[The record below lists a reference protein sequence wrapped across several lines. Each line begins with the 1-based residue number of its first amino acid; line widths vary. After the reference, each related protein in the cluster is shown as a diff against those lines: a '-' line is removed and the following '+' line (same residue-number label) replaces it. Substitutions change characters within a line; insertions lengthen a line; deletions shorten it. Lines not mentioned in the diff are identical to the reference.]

1 MATPKETPK
10 APPAALET
18 PAQAEAK
25 RRGKALWATL
35 VATID
40 AQIAGNRKA
49 GWGQADSLAVIERIV
64 AEDASLSKA
73 GSVQQYTLSD
83 EALLII
89 GNVVNPSAFRQQLED
104 PKGLNRLDKV
114 EGKRTGSLKKFQE
127 EFGS

>member
-1 MATPKETPK
+1 MAKETPK
-10 APPAALET
+10 T
-18 PAQAEAK
+18 PAPGSPDSEAK
-25 RRGKALWATL
+25 QRGKALWATL
-35 VATID
+35 VSIID

-49 GWGQADSLAVIERIV
+49 GWGQADSLAVIEGVV

-73 GSVQQYTLSD
+73 ASVQQFTLSD

-114 EGKRTGSLKKFQE
+114 EGKRTGTIKGLMA